1 MTSFYTAWAILT
13 RNLDSA
19 YWPLVLWCDMLM
31 KPHALVFLVVHI
43 HTLGMYLRFPHE
55 CLRVI
60 LNLRPPQECVR
71 VILNMYI
78 KDPFK

>member
-13 RNLDSA
+13 RSLDSA
-19 YWPLVLWCDMLM
+19 YWPPVLWCDELM
-31 KPHALVFLVVHI
+31 KPHALVFPVVHI
-43 HTLGMYLRFPHE
+43 HTLGMYLRSPRE

-60 LNLRPPQECVR
+60 LKLRSPQKCLR
-71 VILNMYI
+71 VILNVYV